1 MIEEDVYCSET
12 GEVWRSE
19 LVQDLFPGELIALIG
34 RSFLGV
40 PYQAGTLE
48 KKGRERLVATLAAFD
63 CTTFVET
70 VLALARCVRKDK
82 LSAPEFHKH
91 LKYIRYRGGKV
102 NGYASRLHYFTD
114 WLGDN
119 EQKKVVKNVTRLL
132 GGKPRRKRINFMT
145 THRDL
150 YPALASPAA
159 LARMRGVEKRL
170 SAKTLHVAGSRV
182 FRRKTGIQTGD
193 VVAFTTDQQGLDVVH
208 TGFAVKV
215 GRSLRLLHASS
226 KEGAVVFSTETLP
239 GYFRGNKKFS
249 GLMVARFLP

>member
-1 MIEEDVYCSET
+1 MEEENYYSET

-19 LVQDLFPGELIALIG
+19 LTQDLFPGELIAQIG

-40 PYQAGTLE
+40 PYRAGTLE
-48 KKGRERLVATLAAFD
+48 KKGRERLVATLTAFD

-70 VLALARCVRKDK
+70 VLALACCVRKGK

-102 NGYASRLHYFTD
+102 DGYASRLHYFTD

-119 EQKKVVKNVTRLL
+119 EQKKVVTGVTRLY
-132 GGKPRRKRINFMT
+132 GGKPRRKKINFMT

-150 YPALASPAA
+150 YSALASPAA
-159 LARMRGVEKRL
+159 LARMRSVEKRL
-170 SAKTLHVAGSRV
+170 STKTVYVLSGRV

-208 TGFAVKV
+208 AGFAVKV

-226 KEGAVVFSTETLP
+226 KEGAVVLSKETLP
-239 GYFRGNKKFS
+239 AYFRDNKKFS
-249 GLMVARFLP
+249 GMMVARFLP